1 MLELLSLSI
10 LERNFIIVNT
20 VPSNG
25 DRLPAVLLCRW
36 GLVAEFIPE
45 LVFHLVTKQVELRR
59 VDEGMHLP
67 SVWYDWLWSDLV
79 SREEFRHAGLAVRH
93 VYFESCVSRS
103 SVQHYLSLPCLQR
116 LLSLHKRRCC
126 SSCGIHR
133 LRANIWGSAQI
144 LLVVSTPSA
153 LVPR

>member
-1 MLELLSLSI
+1 MLELLGLGI

-79 SREEFRHAGLAVRH
+79 SREEFRHASLAVRH
-93 VYFESCVSRS
+93 IDFEGCVACS
-103 SVQHYLSLPCLQR
+103 SVKSYLSFACLQR
-116 LLSLHKRRCC
+116 LLSVIHKGRRSCPSLG
-126 SSCGIHR
+126 SS
-133 LRANIWGSAQI
+133 A
-144 LLVVSTPSA
+144 
-153 LVPR
+153 